1 MPEVD
6 PPEELYQVAKEKCF
20 GLKITPDKL
29 NHIRKERLKSLGL
42 SDGATYANINRIQEE
57 INHFEEVIS
66 KINCQVIDVS
76 NKAIEETANII
87 VNAVQNQKCFS
98 TFTKGECA
106 FFARVK
112 SDTYGFCN
120 RL

>member
-1 MPEVD
+1 MKVANVPLVPEVD

-20 GLKITPDKL
+20 GLKITPEKL

-42 SDGATYANINRIQEE
+42 SDGATYANINRIKEE
-57 INHFEEVIS
+57 IDHFENVVS

-87 VNAVQNQKCFS
+87 VNAVQNQNVLAHLPKVNVLFRS
-98 TFTKGECA
+98 
-106 FFARVK
+106 
-112 SDTYGFCN
+112 
-120 RL
+120 

>member
-57 INHFEEVIS
+57 IEEVIS

-106 FFARVK
+106 FSRVK
-112 SDTYGFCN
+112 YGTYGFCN